1 MFFRLVVG
9 PDSIMSS
16 LGSLARTSR
25 NPKALVRLYGVLFC
39 PVTQQHTN
47 SPVVLVQSTAA
58 TEAAAAAGT
67 VAAAAVGRVGLSLCG
82 EGVREFDVSIVFFV
96 FVFLV
101 A

>member
-1 MFFRLVVG
+1 MTV
-9 PDSIMSS
+9 P
-16 LGSLARTSR
+16 GSLARTSR
-25 NPKALVRLYGVLFC
+25 NPKAVVHCNGVLFC

-47 SPVVLVQSTAA
+47 SPVVLVESTAG
-58 TEAAAAAGT
+58 TVAAGT

-82 EGVREFDVSIVFFV
+82 EGVREFEVSIVFFV